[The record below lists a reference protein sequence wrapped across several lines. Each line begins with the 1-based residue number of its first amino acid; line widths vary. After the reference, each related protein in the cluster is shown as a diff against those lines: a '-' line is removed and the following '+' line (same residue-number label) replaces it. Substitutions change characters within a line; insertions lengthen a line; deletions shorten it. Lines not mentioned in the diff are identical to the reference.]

1 MRAEPKRLAMVCLS
15 FRLDALTEPATH
27 STGSAGQAR
36 CSETVAG
43 SARHQRVTRTRPRS
57 PRAGAVQWPNSV
69 RSTAT
74 SGRRVNVVPEISTGQ
89 GLGMPNER
97 SSLMPANMNPDW
109 AASGSL
115 PSAVVE

>member
-43 SARHQRVTRTRPRS
+43 SARHRRVTSAS
-57 PRAGAVQWPNSV
+57 PGPIPGHPALAPS
-69 RSTAT
+69 
-74 SGRRVNVVPEISTGQ
+74 SGRTAFGR
-89 GLGMPNER
+89 
-97 SSLMPANMNPDW
+97 
-109 AASGSL
+109 L
-115 PSAVVE
+115 PPQDAE